1 MRRAGLLLAL
11 LAATP
16 VAAQD
21 AANGG
26 KVFRKCM
33 ACHSL
38 AQGVDRIGPNL
49 HAISGR
55 PLASEPRYAYS
66 AALRELGT
74 EGAVWDDERLAAF
87 LADPKA
93 AIPGTKMVFAGLK
106 DEGDIADIIAY
117 LKETA
122 E

>member
-21 AANGG
+21 AVNGG

-38 AQGVDRIGPNL
+38 AEGVDRIGPNL
-49 HAISGR
+49 HAIVGR
-55 PLASEPRYAYS
+55 PVAGAPRYAYS
-66 AALRELGT
+66 AALRELGS
-74 EGAVWDDERLAAF
+74 EGAVWDDARLAAF

-106 DEGDIADIIAY
+106 TEQDIADIIAY